1 MTATAQPVAV
11 AERPEREERPVREG
25 PESRIVTT
33 LVRKELRDS
42 VRDRW
47 FWLYVG
53 AFVVLAVAITSITF
67 SERRDIGFQGFGR
80 SAASLVTLV
89 QLVVPLMGLT
99 LGARSVAGQRE
110 RGSLAF
116 LLSHPISRTEAYLGI
131 FLGNAAAMAA
141 AIAAGFGVAGFVS
154 AIRSSDVAAGDLLA
168 ITLLAWLLAVA
179 MVGVGMVISVSSR
192 RSATAIGMAL
202 FAWLLLVVIGD
213 LGLMGTAVATRLP
226 VSALFFSAVANPVEA
241 FRLTAMSI
249 MHGSLD
255 VLGPV
260 GNYAV
265 DRFGGSVKWVTG
277 ATLVVW
283 AVVPAFVAM
292 LVFRRGRDL

>member
-1 MTATAQPVAV
+1 MSVAAGAGLV
-11 AERPEREERPVREG
+11 ERAEAGGRPVREG
-25 PESRIVTT
+25 PEARIVTT

-53 AFVVLAVAITSITF
+53 AFVILAMALTSITY
-67 SERRDIGFQGFGR
+67 SEQREIGFQGFGR

-116 LLSHPISRTEAYLGI
+116 LLAHPISRTEAYLGI
-131 FLGNAAAMAA
+131 FLGNAAAMLAA
-141 AIAAGFGVAGFVS
+141 VAAGFGVAGVVA
-154 AIRSSDVAAGDLLA
+154 AIRSSDVAAGDLLV
-168 ITLLAWLLAVA
+168 ITLLAWLLSVA
-179 MVGVGMVISVSSR
+179 MVGVGMIISVSSR
-192 RSATAIGMAL
+192 RSATAIGTAL
-202 FAWLLLVVIGD
+202 FAWLLLVVVGD

-241 FRLTAMSI
+241 FRLTSMSV
-249 MHGSLD
+249 MQGSLD

-265 DRFGGSVKWVTG
+265 DRFGDSVKWVTG
-277 ATLVVW
+277 ASLVVW
-283 AVVPAFVAM
+283 AVVPAFVAL